1 MNQMNLSMKQKQAH
15 RHREQTL
22 VIKGGGMGWEFGIS
36 RWKGYYIGWI
46 NSQVLLFS
54 TGKYV
59 QHPVINHNGKEY
71 EKQIYIYIYVYIYT
85 YMTESLLYHKNKS
98 AIQSSNRI

>member
-1 MNQMNLSMKQKQAH
+1 MA
-15 RHREQTL
+15 
-22 VIKGGGMGWEFGIS
+22 WEFGIS
-36 RWKGYYIGWI
+36 RWKGYYKGWI

-85 YMTESLLYHKNKS
+85 YMTESLPYHKNKS